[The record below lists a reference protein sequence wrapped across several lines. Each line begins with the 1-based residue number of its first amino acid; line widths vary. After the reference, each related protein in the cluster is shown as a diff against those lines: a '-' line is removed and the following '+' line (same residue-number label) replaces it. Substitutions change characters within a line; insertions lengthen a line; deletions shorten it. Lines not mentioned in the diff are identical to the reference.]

1 MSAVVTVRVDEDLR
15 DKLEQLA
22 AVTKRSKSFLAAEA
36 LREYVNAQ
44 QWQIEEIQ
52 AGVREA
58 DAGDLKPHD
67 DVMRKLDE
75 KLAHLLDQSR

>member
-1 MSAVVTVRVDEDLR
+1 MSAVVTVRVDDDLGN
-15 DKLEQLA
+15 KLEQLA
-22 AVTKRSKSFLAAEA
+22 IATKRSKSFLAAEA
-36 LREYVNAQ
+36 LREYVLTH
-44 QWQIEEIQ
+44 QWQIEEIA

-75 KLAHLLDQSR
+75 ELAHLLDQSR

>member
-1 MSAVVTVRVDEDLR
+1 MSAVVTVRVDDDLGE
-15 DKLEQLA
+15 KLEQLA
-22 AVTKRSKSFLAAEA
+22 IATKRSKSFLAAEA
-36 LREYVNAQ
+36 LREYVLTH
-44 QWQIEEIQ
+44 QWQIEEIE

-67 DVMRKLDE
+67 DVMQKLDE